1 MFYQRIQII
10 SDGHT
15 RVAVELRA
23 EISKLRAQWE
33 ASISSND
40 IKLVQKVAAVTKRSA
55 KQVNSLKQTIEQQDR
70 DISEINEMAIQ
81 VADEYHHLEN
91 QRLAE
96 TRTTTKQLDHHKN
109 IAAARLMK
117 LNKSQQQ
124 VNDLEGHM
132 ETIHYKHQQE
142 LDDAN
147 EQIAALKM
155 QLSKREEEVDT
166 LGSDLAEAIE
176 EISVS

>member
-1 MFYQRIQII
+1 
-10 SDGHT
+10 
-15 RVAVELRA
+15 
-23 EISKLRAQWE
+23 
-33 ASISSND
+33 
-40 IKLVQKVAAVTKRSA
+40 
-55 KQVNSLKQTIEQQDR
+55 
-70 DISEINEMAIQ
+70 
-81 VADEYHHLEN
+81 
-91 QRLAE
+91 
-96 TRTTTKQLDHHKN
+96 
-109 IAAARLMK
+109 MK
-117 LNKSQQQ
+117 LKKSQQQ